1 MVHHAAERPMRVA
14 FYYGTLRQP
23 NDETNPY
30 GNLLADALARLGVEV
45 EYVLDHSEAWLR
57 ANADRFDVMHW
68 HWPSHE
74 YNDPT
79 SAAETRRRMATFV
92 DELRL
97 ARSLGWRVVW
107 TAHNL
112 YPHDRTH
119 HEVDVEF
126 RHALVGIAT
135 AIMSHC
141 DGAADVVRREFR
153 PAAPVFVV
161 PHGNFIDVL
170 PPSVSREAER
180 SALGIADGDF
190 VYGFIGN
197 LLPYKGL
204 EELVDSFSA
213 VDPGD
218 AWLLITGGTRPPE
231 YGASIAARAAGHPRI
246 VVRPYDYAPG
256 EAFVRVLQAS
266 EVIVLPF
273 RASTTSGSLVQ
284 ALSWPRPCVV
294 PAMGCLPTQMDADAG
309 ILYPPD
315 EPGAL
320 QHALR
325 AARGLDLEAARA
337 AAWRSSIRADWDEI
351 ARLTVEAYRA

>member
-1 MVHHAAERPMRVA
+1 VRVA
-14 FYYGTLRQP
+14 FYYGTLREP
-23 NDETNPY
+23 NDQTNPY
-30 GNLLADALARLGVEV
+30 GNLLADALASQGVEV
-45 EYVLDHSEAWLR
+45 EYVLDHSEEWIR
-57 ANADRFDVMHW
+57 ANAGRFDVMHW

-74 YNDPT
+74 YNDPASRSGT
-79 SAAETRRRMATFV
+79 QQRMEQFLR
-92 DELRL
+92 ELRL

-119 HEVDVEF
+119 HDIDVAF
-126 RHALVGIAT
+126 RRAFVEIAT
-135 AIMSHC
+135 AILSHC
-141 DGAADVVRREFR
+141 DAAAEAVRREFR
-153 PAAPVFVV
+153 PVAPIVVV

-170 PPSVSREAER
+170 PPTVTRAEER
-180 SALGIADGDF
+180 GALGIPDEAF

-204 EELVDSFSA
+204 EELIDAFRA

-218 AWLLITGGTRPPE
+218 AWLLISGGTRPRE
-231 YGASIAARAAGHPRI
+231 YGESIVARAAGHPRI

-284 ALSWPRPCVV
+284 ALSWPRPCIV

-309 ILYPPD
+309 ILYAPD
-315 EPGAL
+315 SPGAL
-320 QHALR
+320 AQAMRDARSLDLP
-325 AARGLDLEAARA
+325 AARD
-337 AAWRSSIRADWDEI
+337 AAWRSAVRADWDDI
-351 ARLTVEAYRA
+351 ARRTIEAYRT

>member
-1 MVHHAAERPMRVA
+1 MRVA
-14 FYYGTLRQP
+14 FYYGSFREP
-23 NDETNPY
+23 NDQTNPY
-30 GNLLADALARLGVEV
+30 GNLLADALARHDVEV

-74 YNDPT
+74 YSDPA
-79 SAAETRRRMATFV
+79 SRSETQRRMSRFV
-92 DELRL
+92 GELRL
-97 ARSLGWRVVW
+97 ARTLGMNVVW

-119 HEVDVEF
+119 HDIDVAF
-126 RHALVGIAT
+126 RRALVEIAT
-135 AIMSHC
+135 AIISHC
-141 DGAADVVRREFR
+141 DASAEAVRREFH
-153 PAAPVFVV
+153 PAAPIFVV

-170 PPSVSREAER
+170 PPTISRAEER
-180 SALGIADGDF
+180 DALGIPDDAF

-204 EELVDSFSA
+204 EELIDAFRL

-218 AWLLITGGTRPPE
+218 AWLLISGGTRPPA
-231 YGASIAARAAGHPRI
+231 YGESIATRAAGHPRI

-273 RASTTSGSLVQ
+273 LASTTSGSLVQ
-284 ALSWPRPCVV
+284 ALSWPRPCIV
-294 PAMGCLPTQMDADAG
+294 PAMGCLPTQMDGDAG

-320 QHALR
+320 ERALR
-325 AARGLDLEAARA
+325 AARSLDLGAARA
-337 AAWRSSIRADWDEI
+337 AAWRSAVRGDWDDI
-351 ARLTVEAYRA
+351 ARRTIEAYGA

>member
-1 MVHHAAERPMRVA
+1 VRVA
-14 FYYGTLRQP
+14 FYYGTLREP
-23 NDETNPY
+23 NDQTNPY
-30 GNLLADALARLGVEV
+30 GNLLADALARHGVDV
-45 EYVLDHSEAWLR
+45 EYVVDHSEPWLR
-57 ANADRFDVMHW
+57 ANAGRFDVMHW

-74 YNDPT
+74 YNDAVSRDNT
-79 SAAETRRRMATFV
+79 ARRMQQFL

-119 HEVDVEF
+119 HDLNVAFRQAFVE
-126 RHALVGIAT
+126 IAS
-135 AIMSHC
+135 AIISHC
-141 DGAADVVRREFR
+141 DLAAAAVRGEFN
-153 PAAPVFVV
+153 PTAPIFVI

-170 PPSVSREAER
+170 PASVPREEER
-180 SALGIADGDF
+180 RDLGIGDDDF

-204 EELVDSFSA
+204 EELIDAFRA

-218 AWLLITGGTRPPE
+218 AWLLISGGTRPRE
-231 YGASIAARAAGHPRI
+231 YGQSIVARAAGHPRI
-246 VVRPYDYAPG
+246 VVRTYDYAPG

-284 ALSWPRPCVV
+284 ALSWPRPCIV
-294 PAMGCLPTQMDADAG
+294 PAMGCLPSQMDADAG
-309 ILYPPD
+309 ILYLPD
-315 EPGAL
+315 EPGGL
-320 QHALR
+320 EHALR
-325 AARGLDLEAARA
+325 AARHLDLPAARE
-337 AAWRSSIRADWDEI
+337 AAWRSAVRADWDDI
-351 ARLTVEAYRA
+351 ARWTMEAYRA

>member
-1 MVHHAAERPMRVA
+1 MRVA
-14 FYYGTLRQP
+14 FYYGTLREP
-23 NDETNPY
+23 NDQTNPY
-30 GNLLADALARLGVEV
+30 GNLLADALVRHGVDV
-45 EYVLDHSEAWLR
+45 EYVLDHSESWLR
-57 ANADRFDVMHW
+57 ANAGRFDVMHW

-74 YNDPT
+74 YNDPE
-79 SAAETRRRMATFV
+79 SLAETQRRMDEFV
-92 DELRL
+92 GELRL

-119 HEVDVEF
+119 HDVNVAF
-126 RHALVGIAT
+126 RRVFVELAT
-135 AIMSHC
+135 AIISHC
-141 DGAADVVRREFR
+141 DAAAEAVRREFH
-153 PAAPVFVV
+153 PSAPMFVI

-170 PPSVSREAER
+170 PPSISREEER
-180 SALGIADGDF
+180 AALGIGPDDF

-204 EELVDSFSA
+204 EELVDAFRA
-213 VDPGD
+213 VDRGD
-218 AWLLITGGTRPPE
+218 AWLLISGGTRPRE
-231 YGASIAARAAGHPRI
+231 YGESIVARAAGHPRI

-284 ALSWPRPCVV
+284 ALSWPRPCIV
-294 PAMGCLPTQMDADAG
+294 PAMGCLPTQMEADAG

-320 QHALR
+320 EAALR
-325 AARGLDLEAARA
+325 ASRGLDLAAARD
-337 AAWRSSIRADWDEI
+337 AAWRSAIRADWENI
-351 ARLTVEAYRA
+351 ALRTIEAYRA

>member
-1 MVHHAAERPMRVA
+1 MRVA
-14 FYYGTLRQP
+14 FYYGSLREP
-23 NDETNPY
+23 NDQTNPY
-30 GNLLADALARLGVEV
+30 GNLLADALARHGVEV

-74 YNDPT
+74 YNDP
-79 SAAETRRRMATFV
+79 SSGPETERRMQQFT

-119 HEVDVEF
+119 NDVHVAF
-126 RHALVGIAT
+126 RRAFVEIAT
-135 AIMSHC
+135 AIISHC
-141 DGAADVVRREFR
+141 DRAADAVRREFGL
-153 PAAPVFVV
+153 AAPMFVI

-170 PPSVSREAER
+170 PPSVSRGEER
-180 SALGIADGDF
+180 AAHGIPDDAF

-204 EELVDSFSA
+204 EELIDAFKA

-218 AWLLITGGTRPPE
+218 AWLLISGGTNPRE
-231 YGASIAARAAGHPRI
+231 YGESIVAQAAGHPRI
-246 VVRPYDYAPG
+246 IVRCYDYAPG

-284 ALSWPRPCVV
+284 ALSWPRPCIV

-315 EPGAL
+315 EPEAL
-320 QHALR
+320 ERALR
-325 AARGLDLEAARA
+325 EARSLDLPAARE
-337 AAWRSSIRADWDEI
+337 AAWRSAVRADWDGV
-351 ARLTVEAYRA
+351 ARRTIEAYRA

>member
-1 MVHHAAERPMRVA
+1 MRVA
-14 FYYGTLRQP
+14 FYYGSLREP
-23 NDETNPY
+23 NDQTNPY
-30 GNLLADALARLGVEV
+30 GNLLADALGRQGVEV

-74 YNDPT
+74 YNDP
-79 SAAETRRRMATFV
+79 SSRAESQRRMEEFV
-92 DELRL
+92 GELRV

-107 TAHNL
+107 TVHNL

-119 HEVDVEF
+119 HEVNVTFRRAFVE
-126 RHALVGIAT
+126 IAT
-135 AIMSHC
+135 AIISHC
-141 DGAADVVRREFR
+141 DAAAEAVRREFR
-153 PAAPVFVV
+153 PAAPMFVI

-170 PPSVSREAER
+170 PPSVGREEER
-180 SALGIADGDF
+180 AAHGIRADDF

-204 EELVDSFSA
+204 EELIDAFKA
-213 VDPGD
+213 VDDGRS
-218 AWLLITGGTRPPE
+218 WLLISGGTRPRE
-231 YGASIAARAAGHPRI
+231 YGDSIVARAGDHPRI

-284 ALSWPRPCVV
+284 ALSWPRPCIV
-294 PAMGCLPTQMDADAG
+294 PAMGCLPTQMDTDAG

-315 EPGAL
+315 TPGAL
-320 QHALR
+320 EAALR
-325 AARGLDLEAARA
+325 AARVLDLAVARE
-337 AAWRSSIRADWDEI
+337 AAWRSAVRADWDDI
-351 ARLTVEAYRA
+351 ARRHIEAYRA

>member
-1 MVHHAAERPMRVA
+1 MR
-14 FYYGTLRQP
+14 
-23 NDETNPY
+23 E
-30 GNLLADALARLGVEV
+30 
-45 EYVLDHSEAWLR
+45 
-57 ANADRFDVMHW
+57 
-68 HWPSHE
+68 
-74 YNDPT
+74 
-79 SAAETRRRMATFV
+79 FV
-92 DELRL
+92 GELRL
-97 ARSLGWRVVW
+97 ARELGWRVVW

-119 HEVDVEF
+119 HDLDVAF
-126 RHALVGIAT
+126 RRAFVEIVS
-135 AIMSHC
+135 AIISHC
-141 DGAADVVRREFR
+141 DLAAETVRREFHPR
-153 PAAPVFVV
+153 APMFVI

-170 PPSVSREAER
+170 PPSVPRDEER
-180 SALGIADGDF
+180 AAHGIAPDEF

-204 EELVDSFSA
+204 EELIDAFVRVD
-213 VDPGD
+213 DGRT
-218 AWLLITGGTRPPE
+218 WLLISGGTRPRE
-231 YGASIAARAAGHPRI
+231 YGDSIVARAAGHPRI

-284 ALSWPRPCVV
+284 ALSWPRPCIV

-320 QHALR
+320 ER
-325 AARGLDLEAARA
+325 AMRDARHLDLEAARA
-337 AAWRSSIRADWDEI
+337 AAWRSAVRADWDDV
-351 ARLTVEAYRA
+351 ARRTIEAYRA